1 MTERSA
7 RPIEERLLA
16 MGTAQ
21 RVGADDPDAVRVD
34 VAQPLS
40 ETLEAREC
48 TRGDVPVEPPLLVHA
63 GAKADHFA
71 KTIYHDQLTV
81 GVAGDDQV
89 ETVGAEIDGGEQG
102 FYGAGWGVGI

>member
-1 MTERSA
+1 
-7 RPIEERLLA
+7 
-16 MGTAQ
+16 MGAAQ

-63 GAKADHFA
+63 GSEADHLA
-71 KTIYHDQLTV
+71 KSIDHDQLTV

-89 ETVGAEIDGGEQG
+89 ETVGAEIDGGEQLWRS
-102 FYGAGWGVGI
+102 GAGDSARHGRTE